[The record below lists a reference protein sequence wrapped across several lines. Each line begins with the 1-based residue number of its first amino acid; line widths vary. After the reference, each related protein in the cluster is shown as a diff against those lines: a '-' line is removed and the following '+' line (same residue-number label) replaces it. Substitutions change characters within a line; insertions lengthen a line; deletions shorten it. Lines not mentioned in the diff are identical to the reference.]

1 MASSSVKRKYYVV
14 WEGRAT
20 GVFDSWEECK
30 EYVDGY
36 QGARFKSFPTR
47 EAAVEA
53 FRGNPSDHIGVIK
66 AIAAH
71 KAAPPVNIEA
81 LPVVMPAIAVDAAC
95 SKNPGPVKYQCVDLR
110 TGRRIFHVGPLQEG
124 TNNIGEF
131 LAIVHAMALL
141 VSKSRTDIAIY
152 SDSRTGMSWVNKG
165 KANTKI
171 VPTEGN
177 AYIRSLV
184 VRAEAWLASHPAGV
198 RPRLYKWDTDNWGEI
213 PADFGRK

>member
-1 MASSSVKRKYYVV
+1 
-14 WEGRAT
+14 
-20 GVFDSWEECK
+20 
-30 EYVDGY
+30 
-36 QGARFKSFPTR
+36 
-47 EAAVEA
+47 
-53 FRGNPSDHIGVIK
+53 
-66 AIAAH
+66 
-71 KAAPPVNIEA
+71 
-81 LPVVMPAIAVDAAC
+81 MPAIAVDAAC
-95 SKNPGPVKYQCVDLR
+95 SKNPGPVEYQCVDLR

-171 VPTEGN
+171 APTEAN

-184 VRAEAWLASHPAGV
+184 VRAEAWLASHPAAM
-198 RPRLYKWDTDNWGEI
+198 RPRLYKWDTDNWGRYRPISAANNRSELQKQLRPIHQQQDQIEYKAIAEGEPCGI
-213 PADFGRK
+213 PCLAYVVLEPVAHRGHY